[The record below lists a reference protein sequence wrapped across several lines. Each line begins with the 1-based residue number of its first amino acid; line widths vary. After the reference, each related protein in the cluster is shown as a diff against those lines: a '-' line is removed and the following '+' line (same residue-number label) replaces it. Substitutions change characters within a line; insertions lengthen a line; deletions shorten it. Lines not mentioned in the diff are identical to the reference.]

1 MGLIDA
7 FKKKREEADS
17 RLIDALYTRAD
28 QLNDDQLMQIL
39 KEVFLEFGKNALS
52 MILMRSA
59 VETINKSLNCL
70 TVPQNVVELRH
81 WIENELSKANIE
93 LKRSI
98 FVSLAREI
106 HRANVITDA
115 ALMQKV
121 DDLIKA
127 VRK

>member
-17 RLIDALYTRAD
+17 RLIDALYARAD